1 MNYYE
6 QLFIYLSYSYWLF
19 FILSRFNFWNDAQYI
34 FEQISFYY
42 HLLIALVL
50 AILFHPFTNKTVH
63 LTPIRR
69 RMIFVSAMSFII
81 STVSPKM
88 FSIHI

>member
-1 MNYYE
+1 MKYYE

-19 FILSRFNFWNDAQYI
+19 FILSRFHFWTDALYI

-50 AILFHPFTNKTVH
+50 AILFHPFTNKTIN
-63 LTPIRR
+63 LTPIKR
-69 RMIFVSAMSFII
+69 RMVFVSAMSFII
-81 STVSPKM
+81 GTAAPKI
-88 FSIHI
+88 FNIYI